1 LRNSKPVAAND
12 PLNPFDLAYNM
23 LDIAVSL
30 KNNSTPQF
38 SYIDP
43 IATKSC
49 FDAGVGAKWNYNGM
63 DGNKAILTAT
73 SSSVS
78 ISFANFPV
86 PPDNSSCGTTFL
98 PGNTGNKITFTYNP
112 PPGLVD
118 PCGGP
123 PNTRCAYAELFT
135 VVVNAYPGEQNGI
148 QFDLR
153 RYLPAIGGSECT
165 IQQVITGANNG
176 STNVPVINPLHY
188 TSTANAD
195 ILAQFGAT
203 ISVPN
208 GRAVPITITNT
219 GAQPIT
225 VNYLEFMVR
234 ATTLNIDQ
242 PFEYSISPPPR
253 ESTSGGGQNL
263 HYVIPNLG
271 VTLDPNSSYT
281 VGNIIFKTPVLS
293 NLPWAANFSF
303 LDSGPVAP
311 SRSRIKT
318 SLACTSLRASINPS
332 NNSNIG
338 DTPCTDSSVRFKVEG
353 EGLTCS
359 TSKVKVGFRTTSSSA
374 QIRLKKVEFELDFS
388 WTDPGISIT
397 GVNYPSN
404 WPSINCGTIGCFTV
418 QGQKVCWELGPGG
431 SKFKFCF
438 ETDDANPPVFLL
450 SDFANMEILF
460 NTPNNACIQ
469 NVKIS
474 KLRIIYALSSDP
486 CIPVIDAIAG
496 FPLCGSTSSMLSGKV
511 ATELSKAV
519 SDVTLTLTGAD
530 ASPNMN
536 GMQDCPS
543 VSCSSSCTKTK
554 LSDMDGAYLFS
565 CADCPVCNRL
575 KVIPGKNDNH
585 INGVTTFDLVL
596 ISKHILGI
604 EPFDS
609 PYKMIA
615 ADANKSG
622 SITTFDIVEL
632 RKLIL
637 GIYTVLPQ
645 NTSWRFVDKAFTFPN
660 LANPFQSAFPEG
672 INCIEFPASGKD
684 FVGVKVGDVNNTVM
698 LRPSVRPLI
707 RLSWPALRP
716 KAGEYITVPVA
727 YTGLDPLE
735 AIQLGLRFDPSSL
748 QLIGPSQG
756 DIESYLPGNFNLLNA
771 NEGEIRTLWLPMT
784 DASERILPNKVL
796 FYLTFKVLEALPESG
811 LPIWLDDQLL
821 DCAAWKPDGS
831 EFAVGYEAAAA
842 RRDEAAVAT
851 KSFQAHIYPNP
862 AAGDATITVES
873 LQAEPCR
880 IALFDA
886 FGQRLFLH
894 EVSLIEGSQDIRLPE
909 VGALPAGVYF
919 WKAYTRSFEA
929 AGHLIKQ

>member
-1 LRNSKPVAAND
+1 
-12 PLNPFDLAYNM
+12 
-23 LDIAVSL
+23 
-30 KNNSTPQF
+30 
-38 SYIDP
+38 
-43 IATKSC
+43 
-49 FDAGVGAKWNYNGM
+49 
-63 DGNKAILTAT
+63 
-73 SSSVS
+73 
-78 ISFANFPV
+78 
-86 PPDNSSCGTTFL
+86 
-98 PGNTGNKITFTYNP
+98 
-112 PPGLVD
+112 
-118 PCGGP
+118 
-123 PNTRCAYAELFT
+123 
-135 VVVNAYPGEQNGI
+135 
-148 QFDLR
+148 
-153 RYLPAIGGSECT
+153 
-165 IQQVITGANNG
+165 
-176 STNVPVINPLHY
+176 
-188 TSTANAD
+188 
-195 ILAQFGAT
+195 
-203 ISVPN
+203 
-208 GRAVPITITNT
+208 
-219 GAQPIT
+219 
-225 VNYLEFMVR
+225 
-234 ATTLNIDQ
+234 
-242 PFEYSISPPPR
+242 
-253 ESTSGGGQNL
+253 
-263 HYVIPNLG
+263 
-271 VTLDPNSSYT
+271 
-281 VGNIIFKTPVLS
+281 
-293 NLPWAANFSF
+293 
-303 LDSGPVAP
+303 
-311 SRSRIKT
+311 
-318 SLACTSLRASINPS
+318 
-332 NNSNIG
+332 
-338 DTPCTDSSVRFKVEG
+338 VEG

-359 TSKVKVGFRTTSSSA
+359 TSKVKVGFRTTNSSA

-397 GVNYPSN
+397 GVNFPAS
-404 WPSINCGTIGCFTV
+404 WPVINCASYGCFTAL
-418 QGQKVCWELGPGG
+418 GLKACWELGPGG
-431 SKFKFCF
+431 RIFKFCY
-438 ETDDANPPVFLL
+438 ETNDTVAPVFLL
-450 SDFANMEILF
+450 SNFANMEILF

-474 KLRIIYALSSDP
+474 RLRIIYALSSDP

-511 ATELSKAV
+511 ATELSMPV
-519 SDVTLTLTGAD
+519 SDVILTLTGAD
-530 ASPNMN
+530 VSGEDFGMANCPN
-536 GMQDCPS
+536 

-575 KVIPGKNDNH
+575 KVIPGKNDNPL
-585 INGVTTFDLVL
+585 NGVVTYDLVL
-596 ISKHILGI
+596 ISRHILGT
-604 EPFDS
+604 PALTS

-637 GIYTVLPQ
+637 GIYNVLPN
-645 NTSWRFVDKAFTFPN
+645 NTSWRFVDKAYTFPN
-660 LANPFQSAFPEG
+660 VNNPFSIPPFPEG

-684 FVGVKVGDVNNTVM
+684 FVGVKVGDLDNTAVGN
-698 LRPSVRPLI
+698 RPSKRPLI
-707 RLSWPALRP
+707 SLSWPALRP

-735 AIQLGLRFDPSSL
+735 AIQLGLRFDPSGL

-811 LPIWLDDQLL
+811 LPIWLDNQLL

-842 RRDEAAVAT
+842 RRDESAVAT
-851 KSFQAHIYPNP
+851 KGFQAHIYPNP

-894 EVSLIEGSQDIRLPE
+894 EVTLIEGSQDIRLPE